1 MQNPPDPRR
10 ATTSRPISSSSG
22 ARQQP
27 SAGRVTRALNSGP
40 LPRSGA
46 NSGPLPRSGANSGPL
61 ARGANSGPLARGAT
75 SGPLARGMTS
85 GPLSQPQP
93 GALSQPNRL
102 QLSGLIEDRI
112 RGRRAR
118 DGQRAW
124 LVNTVVLAQALI
136 TLMVVPGYLFP
147 SPNLP
152 ILLTLGVALVFYL
165 AAFIFNRLRHEVRVA
180 VYMLIG
186 GGALAT
192 AAQVFVAALL
202 THDATHTAQSAL
214 LFLPI
219 VLESGLF
226 LAPELT
232 LYITSATAVVI
243 ASAILL
249 ALALS
254 SVTANQLSEAYLVM
268 VYSLGLDTFIGY
280 LAWRL
285 AQFIYETVKNAQAD
299 DDLRFAQARL
309 SAAERQMNEQRRQL
323 TQDVASIQLA
333 VSSAL
338 AHEYDTRI
346 DVVEGDLAPLAA
358 SLNLLVQ
365 QLRSTNDLERRV
377 QNMEQ
382 QAVVMAEMAGHLASG
397 NAPASSFESPTDSAL
412 YSVRAALS
420 QAHTLN
426 ARRLARLQEIAADL
440 AGLLRHS
447 RTGLANTANES
458 AQAQQ
463 IVGQLVS
470 LVAGLNDTATRQMD
484 LLAQARRALALALPP
499 ELTQDARTDG
509 SVDTTGDLIGLGHD
523 LGIMKR
529 YTNEFPILEPIN
541 GDSSGIPPMT
551 TPLPAIEALNAGSA
565 ANEGAALAA
574 PGALPAGLADAW
586 LLLSM
591 LQQQTNE
598 EARSVAGFV
607 HDIGVLGKH
616 VRHTG
621 LNLDRVISAVD
632 SLESEA
638 EQIQQLAG
646 PASGSGELGDVG
658 DPSAFARP
666 ASASVPRRPPLSTRP
681 LDPESRLAQGLG
693 SSPSQPL
700 PLAPPEAAPG
710 SLRISQLIGPEAFG
724 SAGAPSTP
732 QPSRHDEPPD
742 ADDSFLTR

>member
-10 ATTSRPISSSSG
+10 APTSRPISSASG

-27 SAGRVTRALNSGP
+27 AAARATRAFTSGPLSRGATSGP
-40 LPRSGA
+40 LPRS
-46 NSGPLPRSGANSGPL
+46 
-61 ARGANSGPLARGAT
+61 GANSGPLARGAT
-75 SGPLARGMTS
+75 SGPLARGATS
-85 GPLSQPQP
+85 GPLSQPLR
-93 GALSQPNRL
+93 GALSQPSRL

-112 RGRRAR
+112 RGRRVR

-147 SPNLP
+147 TPNLP

-232 LYITSATAVVI
+232 LYVASATAVVI

-249 ALALS
+249 ALALNNDTS
-254 SVTANQLSEAYLVM
+254 NQLSEAYLVM

-299 DDLRFAQARL
+299 EDLRFAQARL
-309 SAAERQMNEQRRQL
+309 SAAERQMNDQRRQL

-346 DVVEGDLAPLAA
+346 DIVEGDLAPLAA

-382 QAVVMAEMAGHLASG
+382 QAVVMAEMAGHLATG
-397 NAPASSFESPTDSAL
+397 DAPASSFESPTDSAL

-426 ARRLARLQEIAADL
+426 TRRLARLQEIAADL
-440 AGLLRHS
+440 GSLLKHC

-458 AQAQQ
+458 SQAQQ
-463 IVGQLVS
+463 IAGQLVS
-470 LVAGLNDTATRQMD
+470 LVAGLNETATRQMD

-499 ELTQDARTDG
+499 ELTQDVKPDG
-509 SVDTTGDLIGLGHD
+509 AVEGGSEWVGLGD
-523 LGIMKR
+523 AMGIMNR
-529 YTNEFPILEPIN
+529 YTSEFAVLEPID
-541 GDSSGIPPMT
+541 GESAGIPPMT
-551 TPLPAIEALNAGSA
+551 TPLPAVKALNADNADRADSASKGSDETA
-565 ANEGAALAA
+565 ARGS
-574 PGALPAGLADAW
+574 LPAGLADAW

-607 HDIGVLGKH
+607 HDIGILGKH

-621 LNLDRVISAVD
+621 LNVDWVISAVD

-638 EQIQQLAG
+638 EQIQQLAS
-646 PASGSGELGDVG
+646 PASGSGELGDEG

-666 ASASVPRRPPLSTRP
+666 ASASIPRRPPLSTRP
-681 LDPESRLAQGLG
+681 LDPASRLGQEVG

-700 PLAPPEAAPG
+700 PPAPAEAAPG

-724 SAGAPSTP
+724 GTGAPSTP
-732 QPSRHDEPPD
+732 QPARDDERPD
-742 ADDSFLTR
+742 ADQSSHTR

>member
-1 MQNPPDPRR
+1 
-10 ATTSRPISSSSG
+10 
-22 ARQQP
+22 
-27 SAGRVTRALNSGP
+27 
-40 LPRSGA
+40 
-46 NSGPLPRSGANSGPL
+46 
-61 ARGANSGPLARGAT
+61 
-75 SGPLARGMTS
+75 
-85 GPLSQPQP
+85 
-93 GALSQPNRL
+93 
-102 QLSGLIEDRI
+102 
-112 RGRRAR
+112 
-118 DGQRAW
+118 
-124 LVNTVVLAQALI
+124 LAQALI

-147 SPNLP
+147 TPDLP

-232 LYITSATAVVI
+232 LYVASATAVVI

-249 ALALS
+249 ALALNNDTS
-254 SVTANQLSEAYLVM
+254 NQLSEAYLVM

-299 DDLRFAQARL
+299 EDLRFAQARL
-309 SAAERQMNEQRRQL
+309 SAAERQMNDQRRQL
-323 TQDVASIQLA
+323 TQDAASIQLA

-346 DVVEGDLAPLAA
+346 DIVEGDLAPLAA

-382 QAVVMAEMAGHLASG
+382 QAVVMAEMAGHLATG
-397 NAPASSFESPTDSAL
+397 DAPASSFESPTDSAL
-412 YSVRAALS
+412 FSVRAALS

-440 AGLLRHS
+440 GSLLKHC

-458 AQAQQ
+458 SQAQQ
-463 IVGQLVS
+463 IAGQLVS
-470 LVAGLNDTATRQMD
+470 LVAGLNETATKQMD

-499 ELTQDARTDG
+499 ELTQDAKPDG
-509 SVDTTGDLIGLGHD
+509 AVEGGSDWVGLGD
-523 LGIMKR
+523 AMGIMNR
-529 YTNEFPILEPIN
+529 YTSEFAVLEPID
-541 GDSSGIPPMT
+541 GESAGIPPMT
-551 TPLPAIEALNAGSA
+551 TPLPAVKALNTDQAGSA
-565 ANEGAALAA
+565 NSASKGSDETAARSS
-574 PGALPAGLADAW
+574 LPAGLADAW

-607 HDIGVLGKH
+607 HDIGILSKH

-621 LNLDRVISAVD
+621 LNVDWVISAVD

-638 EQIQQLAG
+638 EQIQQLAS
-646 PASGSGELGDVG
+646 PASGSGELGDEG
-658 DPSAFARP
+658 DLSAFARP
-666 ASASVPRRPPLSTRP
+666 ASASIPRRPPLSTRP
-681 LDPESRLAQGLG
+681 LDPASRLGQEVG

-700 PLAPPEAAPG
+700 PPAPSEAAPG
-710 SLRISQLIGPEAFG
+710 SLRISQLIGPESFG
-724 SAGAPSTP
+724 GTGAPSTP
-732 QPSRHDEPPD
+732 QSANNDERPD
-742 ADDSFLTR
+742 ADESSWTR